1 MKRTSQK
8 NVEKFYEQQPKKSC
22 SGQGNWKRYCSCSRF
37 SNEQHFAFTCFQ
49 LSGRHQQ
56 SVTLQL
62 EWAPLTE
69 ILFLPNLQ
77 GSCLWNK
84 EFSNCKEF
92 EYKTSLMKLWPNF
105 CLKYFPKNSDWKNLS
120 RPDGIKMSDAY
131 AFTGPTQN
139 KFRYHKF
146 SLRWN
151 RKLCRDHPVVNFDA
165 AVFGW

>member
-1 MKRTSQK
+1 MKRTLQK

-131 AFTGPTQN
+131 AFTGPSQN

-146 SLRWN
+146 NLRWS
-151 RKLCRDHPVVNFDA
+151 RKLWRDQPVVNFDA